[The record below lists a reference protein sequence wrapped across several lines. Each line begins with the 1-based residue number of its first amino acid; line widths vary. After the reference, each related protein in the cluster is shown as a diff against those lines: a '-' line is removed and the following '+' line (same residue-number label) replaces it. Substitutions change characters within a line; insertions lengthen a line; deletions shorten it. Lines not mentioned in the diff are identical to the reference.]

1 MALSWLDVAVIA
13 LYLVAITLFG
23 MRFRKGQHS
32 IRDYFLGG
40 RRLPWWAISLSIV
53 SAETSIL
60 TIISTPGIAFQTNM
74 AFLQLVL
81 GYLVGRVGGSVS
93 LIPRYFSGEIYTA
106 YQMIERRFGSRVR
119 SFTAGLFLLTRA
131 LAEGVRVFAIAIVVE
146 VVFKTG
152 MIASLVVITALTLFY
167 TFEGGLAAVIW
178 TDVIQ
183 LVIYICGT
191 LAALM
196 IALHSLPGG
205 WATVREVAAQA
216 GDKFQVFDFH
226 FNLHQPYLFLSGLI
240 GGAFLTSA
248 SHGTDQLIVQRLLAA
263 RNQRQSQA
271 ALLSSG
277 VVILLQFTLFLVTGV
292 VLFAFFKAFPHAL
305 HFTRADQIF
314 PDFVATQLPAGLAGL
329 VIAAILAAG
338 MANLSAALNALASST
353 VVDFYRPFLKPRA
366 DERHY
371 LLVSRFMTLV
381 WGAMLVAIALA
392 AGLLHRSVLELAL
405 TLASIPYGS
414 MLGIFLLG
422 ALSPRSTAPGVLT
435 GAVAGLLALAAV
447 IAFTHIAWT
456 WYVVIGTV
464 TTVTVGLLASYIWPK
479 PVESKE

>member
-1 MALSWLDVAVIA
+1 MALSWIDTAVIA

-23 MRFRKGQHS
+23 MRFRKSQRT

-60 TIISTPGIAFQTNM
+60 TIISTPGIAFETNM
-74 AFLQLVL
+74 GFLQLVL
-81 GYLVGRVGGSVS
+81 GYLVARVVVS
-93 LIPRYFSGEIYTA
+93 TILIPRYFAGEIYTA
-106 YQMIERRFGSRVR
+106 YQMIERRFGSQVR
-119 SFTAGLFLLTRA
+119 TFTAALFLVTRA
-131 LAEGVRVFAIAIVVE
+131 LAEGVRVFAIAMVVE

-152 MIASLVVITALTLFY
+152 MIPSLVVITALTLFY

-183 LVIYICGT
+183 LVIYISGT
-191 LAALM
+191 LAALL
-196 IALHSLPGG
+196 IALHALPGG
-205 WATVREVAAQA
+205 WAAVRVVAAQA

-240 GGAFLTSA
+240 GGTFLTSA

-263 RNQRQSQA
+263 RTRRQSQA

-292 VLFAFFKAFPHAL
+292 VLFAFFRAFPHSL
-305 HFTRADQIF
+305 QFSRADQIF
-314 PDFVATQLPAGLAGL
+314 PAFVATQLPSGLAGL

-338 MANLSAALNALASST
+338 MANLSAALNALASSS
-353 VVDFYRPFLKPRA
+353 VVDFYRPYLKPHG

-371 LLVSRFMTLV
+371 LQASRLMTLG
-381 WGAMLVAIALA
+381 WGATLIVIALA
-392 AGLLHRSVLELAL
+392 AGLVHRSVLELAL

-422 ALSPRSTAPGVLT
+422 ALSRTSNARGVLA
-435 GAVAGLLALAAV
+435 GAVAGLLTLTGV
-447 IAFTHIAWT
+447 ISFTTVAWT
-456 WYVVIGTV
+456 WYVVIGTLV
-464 TTVTVGLLASYIWPK
+464 TVTVGLLASRLWTVPLG
-479 PVESKE
+479 STS